1 LNPIGSSVIPSV
13 ISSVEQGVRIQ
24 LQLAPYLFFNGNC
37 EAAFHF
43 YANCLGGKI
52 TAMQSNRDAPTAAE
66 MTPEWRTKIRHACLL
81 VGTREFMGADRRP
94 EVYEAPKGFSV
105 LLGCVN
111 PTEAERVFRALA
123 VGGTVTAPFGETFW
137 AQRFGMLVD
146 QFGIPWM
153 INCYPLPPVNRAM
166 STT

>member
-1 LNPIGSSVIPSV
+1 M
-13 ISSVEQGVRIQ
+13 RIQ
-24 LQLAPYLFFNGNC
+24 LGPYLFFDGNC
-37 EAAFHF
+37 EAALRF

-52 TAMQSNRDAPTAAE
+52 TAMQTNEDAPNAAA
-66 MTPEWRTKIRHACLL
+66 MTPEWRAKIRHASMV

-105 LLGCVN
+105 LLGFVN
-111 PTEAERVFRALA
+111 PAEAERVFRALA

-137 AQRFGMLVD
+137 ARRFGMLTD
-146 QFGIPWM
+146 QFGVPWM
-153 INCYPLPPVNRAM
+153 INCYPLPTVNRAM